1 MVIRIDW
8 LETYSPRNV
17 HWAHKWLTIPY
28 HYSQLTLQRIVPGVL
43 DYNMVELMQLQTKVQ
58 FGTTEEIPVV
68 VQQLLNNYQSVFST
82 PSTMPL
88 RKACGHTILL
98 IIGASPMHSR
108 LGMLQLSRMRL
119 KSK

>member
-17 HWAHKWLTIPY
+17 HWAHKWLTILY
-28 HYSQLTLQRIVPGVL
+28 HYSQLTLQGIVPGVL

-68 VQQLLNNYQSVFST
+68 VQQLLNNFQSVFST

-88 RKACGHTILL
+88 SL
-98 IIGASPMHSR
+98 
-108 LGMLQLSRMRL
+108 
-119 KSK
+119 